1 MYKPLREDNQQGGV
15 NTTVA
20 TVTNLEKGKTIFDF
34 YSENSTKGIIYDI
47 SKQKNGVDR
56 FSIGG

>member
-20 TVTNLEKGKTIFDF
+20 TVTNLEKGKARFL
-34 YSENSTKGIIYDI
+34 YLNW
-47 SKQKNGVDR
+47 KNALWFGK
-56 FSIGG
+56 IKIHH

>member
-20 TVTNLEKGKTIFDF
+20 TVTNLEKGKTRFLYLYWKCIIIWQKQ
-34 YSENSTKGIIYDI
+34 NS
-47 SKQKNGVDR
+47 SLEL
-56 FSIGG
+56 SI

>member
-20 TVTNLEKGKTIFDF
+20 TVTNLEKGKTRF
-34 YSENSTKGIIYDI
+34 YTFIENAL
-47 SKQKNGVDR
+47 
-56 FSIGG
+56 

>member
-20 TVTNLEKGKTIFDF
+20 TVTNLEKGKDF
-34 YSENSTKGIIYDI
+34 YSLN
-47 SKQKNGVDR
+47 
-56 FSIGG
+56 